1 MGYTTQFSGQ
11 VSIEPPLNHAEIEY
25 LRKFNTTRR
34 MKRGNGP
41 YFVDGSGDFGQGR
54 DSDVVNYNSPPTGQ
68 PGLWCNWTVTD
79 DGSEILWDEGEK
91 FYYAKEWMAYIIEH
105 FLKPGA
111 VAASALS
118 FLQANH
124 VCNGVIKAQG
134 EDMDDRWKLIVVNNF
149 VSTEMLE

>member
-11 VSIEPPLNHAEIEY
+11 VSIEPPLNQAEIEY

-34 MKRGNGP
+34 MNRGNGP

-54 DSDVVNYNSPPTGQ
+54 DSDVVNYNSPPAGQ

-91 FYYAKEWMAYIIEH
+91 FYYAAEWMEYIINH
-105 FLKPGA
+105 FLKPDCI
-111 VAASALS
+111 ASKELP

-124 VCNGVIKAQG
+124 TCSGSIKAQG
-134 EDMDDRWKLIVVNNF
+134 EDMGDRWKLYVYNNE
-149 VSTEMLE
+149 VSTIRLE